1 MCFNFGNKTG
11 NGGWF
16 GNSPILSMWFGNKK
30 FYPDET
36 VCELTLSA
44 TGTTATSSSSTVY
57 IGVTTNCT
65 GWTVSSNVYWI
76 TPSKVNAG
84 SAVCS
89 VSANGMMQER
99 TGIISFMI
107 DGVVY
112 ATYTI
117 IQAAADAP
125 FPQEWEIYAQDG
137 DWAFA
142 TMPYP
147 DDVSKTLVAVI
158 YRYRNEAPPNSVE
171 YILDCTYLH
180 LEDGDSVE
188 DTIYNE
194 YTIEPYDTITVDGEV
209 YYGAFV
215 DVLDSM
221 VVDGQTMYYIQNL
234 EDLGPV
240 YQFTVSVV

>member
-1 MCFNFGNKTG
+1 MGFSFGNLQG
-11 NGGWF
+11 RGGWF
-16 GNSPILSMWFGNKK
+16 GNCPILSMWFGNYKY
-30 FYPDET
+30 YPAGHSIVLD
-36 VCELTLSA
+36 S
-44 TGTTATSSSSTVY
+44 TGASVSNSSSYNTISLTASTSA
-57 IGVTTNCT
+57 
-65 GWTVSSNVYWI
+65 WTISSNVYWI

-84 SAVCS
+84 SAFYS

-125 FPQEWEIYAQDG
+125 FPQEWGVLAEDG

-147 DDVSKTLVAVI
+147 DDASKTLVAVI
-158 YRYRNEAPPNSVE
+158 YRYRNQAPPNSVE
-171 YILDCTYLH
+171 YTLDCPYLY

-188 DTIYNE
+188 AIIYNE
-194 YTIEPYDTITVDGEV
+194 YTIEPYDTITVDGET

-215 DVLDSM
+215 DTLDSM
-221 VVDGQTMYYIQNL
+221 VVDGQTMYYIQDL
-234 EDLGPV
+234 EDIGPV
-240 YQFTVSVV
+240 TQFSVSVV

>member
-1 MCFNFGNKTG
+1 MELGNNITLGNLIVKSIYFGNIKVYPTTTPTYINISTTITGITSAYTTISITVDASDSNWTVMEQETWLSVVKTDSTHASITAMT
-11 NGGWF
+11 NP
-16 GNSPILSMWFGNKK
+16 N
-30 FYPDET
+30 
-36 VCELTLSA
+36 
-44 TGTTATSSSSTVY
+44 TTA
-57 IGVTTNCT
+57 
-65 GWTVSSNVYWI
+65 
-76 TPSKVNAG
+76 
-84 SAVCS
+84 
-89 VSANGMMQER
+89 R
-99 TGIISFMI
+99 TGYVYFQI
-107 DGVVY
+107 DSTTY
-112 ATYTI
+112 ATLTI
-117 IQAAADAP
+117 GQAAAADTP
-125 FPQEWEIYAQDG
+125 FPQEWGVLAEDG
-137 DWAFA
+137 NWAFA

-147 DDVSKTLVAVI
+147 DDASKTLVAVI

-221 VVDGQTMYYIQNL
+221 VVDGQTMYYIQDL

-240 YQFTVSVV
+240 YQFSVSVV

>member
-1 MCFNFGNKTG
+1 MELGNNITLGNLIVKSIYFGNIKVYPTTTPTYINISTTITGITSAYTTISITVDASDSNWTVMEQETWLSVVKTD
-11 NGGWF
+11 
-16 GNSPILSMWFGNKK
+16 STHASI
-30 FYPDET
+30 T
-36 VCELTLSA
+36 A
-44 TGTTATSSSSTVY
+44 TTNPNTTARMGYVY
-57 IGVTTNCT
+57 FQIDNTT
-65 GWTVSSNVYWI
+65 
-76 TPSKVNAG
+76 
-84 SAVCS
+84 
-89 VSANGMMQER
+89 
-99 TGIISFMI
+99 
-107 DGVVY
+107 Y
-112 ATYTI
+112 ATLTI
-117 IQAAADAP
+117 GQAAAADAP

-147 DDVSKTLVAVI
+147 DDASKTLVAVI